1 MTFRAALLT
10 LFVTLCVLHA
20 HPVVALEPLAASST
34 ALADLDPDN
43 DNVVAPPEL
52 IADCEQKLQAAGVD
66 FVRAKLPVK
75 ESGSNRPTCGVEQAV
90 VYRQGP
96 TKIRYNV
103 APILSCGMA
112 LGLARFE
119 IVVNQ
124 EAQRYLRQSVVRAE
138 QGGTYNCRKMAR
150 FGSGT
155 LPSGW
160 LKA

>member
-20 HPVVALEPLAASST
+20 HPVVALEPLAASSS

-75 ESGSNRPTCGVEQAV
+75 ASGSNRPTCGVEQAV